1 MKSRWSPAWVL
12 FLLLSS
18 ACTPDQQVP
27 GRAVGAADLVFKRAD
42 VYTMDAA
49 RSWAS
54 AVAVRD
60 GRIVYVGSD
69 SLPADLIGQHT
80 EVVDLR
86 GRMVLP
92 GLQDGH
98 VHPISSGIELGEC
111 TLDDLTT
118 AQALADSVRSCARSQ
133 SDRPWVRGGGWQL
146 PVFKDANP
154 SKQLLDQAVPDRPAI
169 LYATDG
175 HSAWVNSRA
184 LELAGITH
192 KTPDP
197 ANGRIERDPRTRDPS
212 GTLRE
217 DAIGLVGRI

>member
-1 MKSRWSPAWVL
+1 M
-12 FLLLSS
+12 LLLGPARRKSG
-18 ACTPDQQVP
+18 TLP
-27 GRAVGAADLVFKRAD
+27 AADLVFRRAD

-54 AVAVRD
+54 AVAVRN

-69 SLPADLIGQHT
+69 SLPPGLIGQHT

-92 GLQDGH
+92 GFQDGH

-118 AQALADSVRSCARSQ
+118 AQALADSIRSCARTQ
-133 SDRPWVRGGGWQL
+133 ADRPWVRGGGWQL

-154 SKQLLDQAVPDRPAI
+154 SKLLLDQAVPDRPAI
-169 LYATDG
+169 LYAADG
-175 HSAWVNSRA
+175 HSAWVNSKA
-184 LELAGITH
+184 LELAGITQQDARSPEW
-192 KTPDP
+192 PDR
-197 ANGRIERDPRTRDPS
+197 ARSRHPR
-212 GTLRE
+212 
-217 DAIGLVGRI
+217 AVGNAA